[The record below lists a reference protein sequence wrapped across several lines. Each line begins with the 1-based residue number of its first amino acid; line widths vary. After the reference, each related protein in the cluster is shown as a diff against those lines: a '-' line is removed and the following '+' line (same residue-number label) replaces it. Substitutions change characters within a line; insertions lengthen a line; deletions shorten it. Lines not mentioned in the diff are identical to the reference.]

1 MNYFDWRKTV
11 YMTVNSLRDFFLIN
25 ISKFLGAGQ
34 FGAIYSANI
43 ISDSSMSLDNIIM
56 KFQQPQDDGT
66 LLRKESEFI
75 SQMNAISPI
84 IFHPLFKLYR
94 FPNLKF
100 IPETRSGIS
109 KRTGLVMRMTPPG
122 GGSGGGVARA
132 TRSTSVKKTSGI
144 PTRMTRSSRQLTGVS
159 AISTTRSR
167 IKTRVSRT
175 PIMAKASKKEL
186 LYFKPMAALMTIRAD
201 MDWFDIDEHF
211 GQHQDIFKQIVIS
224 LYIMHKVAMVYHND
238 VKKDNVLIHMLSEP
252 VCLSYKI
259 KLGTQI
265 KNIFIN
271 TKYIAVLG
279 DFGLVS
285 HTPHCL
291 TRKNRHHWNTETFEL
306 DDDWDYF
313 VSDFHRLL
321 GAIYYPEDM
330 YVLLRKRMIKLFGPT
345 WIKMKQTLY
354 EFEYPNIEMH
364 ILETLEMKACEEFI
378 IDMSEKP
385 NDGNER
391 ILIDLTKDVALLPNI
406 EFTYADFKD
415 VRPFYETLEKQI
427 VYSL

>member
-1 MNYFDWRKTV
+1 MNYFDWRKTIN
-11 YMTVNSLRDFFLIN
+11 MTVNLLRDFFLVK

-43 ISDSSMSLDNIIM
+43 VSDSLTSHDNIIM

-75 SQMNAISPI
+75 SQMNSISPI

-100 IPETRSGIS
+100 IPEMREGVS
-109 KRTGLVMRMTPPG
+109 KRTGLVMRVS
-122 GGSGGGVARA
+122 SGGVSRTIA
-132 TRSTSVKKTSGI
+132 TSTKMTSGV
-144 PTRMTRSSRQLTGVS
+144 PVRVTRSRQLSTVS
-159 AISTTRSR
+159 SVAKSR
-167 IKTRVSRT
+167 IKTKISRT
-175 PIMAKASKKEL
+175 STSKKDV

-201 MDWFDIDEHF
+201 IDWFDLDERL
-211 GQHQDIFKQIVIS
+211 GQHQDIFKQIIIS

-259 KLGTQI
+259 KIGTQI
-265 KNIFIN
+265 KNIYIN

-285 HTPHCL
+285 HVPHCL
-291 TRKNRHHWNTETFEL
+291 TRKQRKFWNTDTFEL
-306 DDDWDYF
+306 DDNWDYF
-313 VSDFHRLL
+313 VSDFHRLF
-321 GAIYYPEDM
+321 GAIYYPEDT
-330 YVLLRKRMIKLFGPT
+330 YVLLKRKMVKLFGPA
-345 WIKMKQTLY
+345 WIKMKQTLH
-354 EFEYPNIEMH
+354 ELEYPSIEMH

-378 IDMSEKP
+378 IETNEKP
-385 NDGNER
+385 IDDNER
-391 ILIDLTKDVALLPNI
+391 ILIDLTKDVALLPTI
-406 EFTYADFKD
+406 EFTYADFDDK
-415 VRPFYETLEKQI
+415 RAFYNTLEKQI
-427 VYSL
+427 VRNL